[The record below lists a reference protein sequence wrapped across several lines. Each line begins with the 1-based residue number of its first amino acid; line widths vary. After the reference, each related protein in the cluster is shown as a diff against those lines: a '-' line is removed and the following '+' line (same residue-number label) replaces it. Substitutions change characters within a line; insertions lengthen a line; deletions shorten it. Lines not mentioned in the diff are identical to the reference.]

1 MPMYTYNC
9 SNCGV
14 EFNAA
19 QSIAERKFCGCPNC
33 GEPADLT
40 IGRPASVIPFQ
51 LGTFEHIAHNPIYI
65 GSKKE
70 LRENCNRYGCIAT
83 GID

>member
-9 SNCGV
+9 SNCDADF
-14 EFNAA
+14 EEART
-19 QSIAERKFCGCPNC
+19 IAERKTSTCPDCGQSAN
-33 GEPADLT
+33 LT

-51 LGTFEHIAHNPIYI
+51 LGIFEHITHNPIYI

>member
-9 SNCGV
+9 SNCGQV
-14 EFNAA
+14 FEEA
-19 QSIAERKFCGCPNC
+19 QPIIERKTCICPEC
-33 GEPADLT
+33 EQIADLT
-40 IGRPASVIPFQ
+40 VGRPASVIPFQ
-51 LGTFEHIAHNPIYI
+51 LGMFEHIAHNPIYI